1 MTTRSYAQYC
11 GLAYALDLV
20 GERWALLV
28 VRDLLHGPRRFT
40 DLARGLQGIPSNVLS
55 ARLRELEENGI
66 VARRVLPRPDGSVVY
81 ELTPYGR
88 ELEEI
93 VLALGRWGARSLGP
107 VREGDALAPS
117 ALLVALQASFQ
128 PEAARALR
136 AGYELRIGPMAVHA
150 VVEDGALTLG
160 DGPLADPDLVLE
172 TDETLVGLLNGEL
185 TAEQALAD
193 GRLAVRGDAEQLPGF
208 FAAFRLPSRVRPSV
222 DECA

>member
-93 VLALGRWGARSLGP
+93 VLAFGRWGARSLGP

-136 AGYELRIGPMAVHA
+136 ACYELRIGPVAVHA
-150 VVEDGALTLG
+150 VVDDGALTLG

-172 TDETLVGLLNGEL
+172 TDDTLVGLLNGEL

-208 FAAFRLPSRVRPSV
+208 FAAFRLPSRV
-222 DECA
+222 